1 MVEEFEF
8 GIGDKVR
15 FEPVESFFE
24 AGNNKNI
31 GKYFPKVGTV
41 GTVVGHSAYNII
53 HTELVQWP
61 EGETV
66 HDGRWFVR
74 DKHLRKVD

>member
-24 AGNNKNI
+24 AKCDEYI

-41 GTVVGHSAYNII
+41 GKVVGYGVHNI
-53 HTELVQWP
+53 HAVFVQWP

>member
-8 GIGDKVR
+8 GIGDRVR
-15 FEPVESFFE
+15 FEPTESFFK
-24 AGNNKNI
+24 AGSDEYI

-41 GTVVGHSAYNII
+41 GKIVGYSLHNIHSVF
-53 HTELVQWP
+53 VQWP
-61 EGETV
+61 EGETK